1 MDQYK
6 RLLHSL
12 NLREKKPLALYI
24 HIPFCARKC
33 AYCDF
38 LSFPSDEEKMRAY
51 MEQLRKE
58 LLFRSVKPSGIESE
72 SQPLLESPYEII
84 SVFFGGGT
92 PSFVPFS
99 EIVKTMELIQ
109 AHFPVAKEAEI
120 TIECNPSSTMK
131 LALLAYKR
139 AGFNRISFGLQSA
152 NDEELKFLGRTHRY
166 FDFLKAYEDARL
178 SGFTNI
184 NVDLMNGIPLQS
196 AKSFQRSLKSISM
209 LRPEHLSIYNLIVEN
224 GTRFFRM
231 HKEGVLPLPT
241 EEALLEMD
249 RLSLLW
255 TRKMGMERYEISN
268 FAKEGFA
275 SIHNYNYWSDV
286 PYLGFGLG
294 ASSYFQKTRWK
305 NVNSLVKYME
315 IPFAEEDKIFKVE
328 VPSSE
333 NAQSASK
340 FLCTESQSIENLL
353 TEEKHSLSKE
363 EQMEEFFFLG
373 LRRTEGVSE
382 TDFVARFS
390 VDIHKLYGEILS
402 RLVEEGYL
410 IHKNARYYF
419 TPEGLDLSNQLLVRF
434 L

>member
-1 MDQYK
+1 
-6 RLLHSL
+6 
-12 NLREKKPLALYI
+12 
-24 HIPFCARKC
+24 
-33 AYCDF
+33 
-38 LSFPSDEEKMRAY
+38 
-51 MEQLRKE
+51 
-58 LLFRSVKPSGIESE
+58 
-72 SQPLLESPYEII
+72 
-84 SVFFGGGT
+84 
-92 PSFVPFS
+92 
-99 EIVKTMELIQ
+99 
-109 AHFPVAKEAEI
+109 
-120 TIECNPSSTMK
+120 
-131 LALLAYKR
+131 
-139 AGFNRISFGLQSA
+139 
-152 NDEELKFLGRTHRY
+152 
-166 FDFLKAYEDARL
+166 
-178 SGFTNI
+178 
-184 NVDLMNGIPLQS
+184 
-196 AKSFQRSLKSISM
+196 
-209 LRPEHLSIYNLIVEN
+209 
-224 GTRFFRM
+224 
-231 HKEGVLPLPT
+231 
-241 EEALLEMD
+241 
-249 RLSLLW
+249 
-255 TRKMGMERYEISN
+255 MERYEISN

-315 IPFAEEDKIFKVE
+315 IPFAEEDKIFKVD

-419 TPEGLDLSNQLLVRF
+419 TPEGLDLSNQLLVRC